1 MKKLLIILATCS
13 PILASAMTT
22 IDFNSQ
28 FYSESSNFLCNG
40 VKLTPQTTITDISQN
55 CRNVTIIEREE
66 NTNGFRSNSG
76 NPLPGQDMHT
86 SNPLTPKTANLL
98 LSKVEFYTDKGHYVI
113 CYYNNSNLDKCKL
126 NEQMSIQPQIVAP
139 VAPNVVAT
147 KKTSSTPS
155 TTNTKTS
162 SSAAN

>member
-1 MKKLLIILATCS
+1 MKKLLMTLAIFA

-28 FYSESSNFLCNG
+28 LYSESTNFLCSG

-55 CRNVTIIEREE
+55 CRKVTIIEREE
-66 NTNGFRSNSG
+66 NTNGFRSNAG

-126 NEQMSIQPQIVAP
+126 NEQVSIQPKVVTP
-139 VAPNVVAT
+139 VPINTVVP
-147 KKTSSTPS
+147 K
-155 TTNTKTS
+155 NTS
-162 SSAAN
+162 SSPSIINTKATNSAEN

>member
-1 MKKLLIILATCS
+1 MKRLLITFAAFA

-22 IDFNSQ
+22 VDFNSQ

-66 NTNGFRSNSG
+66 NTNGFRVNAG

-86 SNPLTPKTANLL
+86 SNPLTPKKTNLL

-113 CYYNNSNLDKCKL
+113 CYYNDSNLDKCKL
-126 NEQMSIQPQIVAP
+126 NEQVSIQPKVVAP
-139 VAPNVVAT
+139 VAITMTQKSIASSPSISKN
-147 KKTSSTPS
+147 KPISSTP
-155 TTNTKTS
+155 N
-162 SSAAN
+162 